1 METIC
6 MQVARQHAGKI
17 NTDKDDSTEEEQNGR
32 QDIKINF
39 LKQKRQ

>member
-17 NTDKDDSTEEEQNGR
+17 NTDKDDSTEEQNGG
-32 QDIKINF
+32 QDTKINF